1 MTKSLASTYG
11 INYLLGVT
19 SAAVRALVATLVL
32 LVPGVAAACPACA
45 RDGDGVLAKS
55 VMVASIIAFPF
66 LLAAVVY
73 KVIRRVERGGGDG
86 ES

>member
-1 MTKSLASTYG
+1 
-11 INYLLGVT
+11 
-19 SAAVRALVATLVL
+19 
-32 LVPGVAAACPACA
+32 
-45 RDGDGVLAKS
+45 VLAKS